1 MTTPS
6 ANSESDVFHHHNHD
20 HSVCVDD
27 ALAEAR
33 RLCSERS
40 ANLTPL
46 RQRVLQIVWSGHR
59 PLGAYDIL
67 AALNTDG
74 KRAAPPTVYRALEF
88 LLEHGLVHRLA
99 SLNAY
104 AGCTN
109 PGHGGQGQ
117 FLLCTQCG
125 HAAELVDGEVS
136 AAIESAAR
144 RRDFQVSTH
153 TVEIAG
159 TCPNCIASQSS

>member
-1 MTTPS
+1 MTAPI
-6 ANSESDVFHHHNHD
+6 AAPRSDVFHHHAHD
-20 HSVCVDD
+20 HSLCVDD
-27 ALAEAR
+27 ALAEAQ
-33 RLCSERS
+33 RLCLERG
-40 ANLTPL
+40 ANLTAL
-46 RQRVLQIVWSGHR
+46 RRRVLQIVWSGHR

-67 AALNTDG
+67 AALSEGG

-125 HAAELVDGEVS
+125 HAAELVDADVG
-136 AAIESAAR
+136 AAIESAAK
-144 RRDFQVSTH
+144 RRDFRISSH

-159 TCPNCIASQSS
+159 TCPNCISGAGA